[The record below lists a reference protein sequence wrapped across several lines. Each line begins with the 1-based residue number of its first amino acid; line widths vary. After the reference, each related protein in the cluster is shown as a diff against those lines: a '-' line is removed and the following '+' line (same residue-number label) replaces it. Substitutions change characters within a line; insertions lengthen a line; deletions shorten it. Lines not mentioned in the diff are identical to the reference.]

1 MWLVNKKAW
10 EKLVGHVATLNNEMG
25 SLEKTQIRQGNDLD
39 WVKKLQWAVLVIV
52 LGNFVLGTAAL
63 VLKLLGIY

>member
-1 MWLVNKKAW
+1 M
-10 EKLVGHVATLNNEMG
+10 ATLNDEMG
-25 SLEKTQIRQGNDLD
+25 NLERTQIRQGNDLD

-63 VLKLLGIY
+63 VLKLLGIV